1 MIQLSSVD
9 QLLNKIETDLSSYIH
24 DHNLNDPAVIGIHT
38 GGVWVAEHLHKALDI
53 KLPLGHLNITFY
65 RDDYSQKGLHPR
77 VKPSQLPFPIE
88 DQHII
93 LVDDVLMS
101 GRTVRA
107 ALNELFDYGRPASV
121 TLVTLVDLQSRQLPI
136 QADVVG
142 QSVNLAVN
150 ERIKLS
156 GPDPLVIGI
165 EQVPDIG
172 NLNS

>member
-1 MIQLSSVD
+1 MTPLSPVD
-9 QLLNKIETDLSSYIH
+9 LLLNKIEADLSSYIR
-24 DHNLNDPAVIGIHT
+24 DHKLTDPAVIGIHT
-38 GGVWVAEHLHKALDI
+38 GGVWVAECLHKALGI

-77 VKPSQLPFPIE
+77 VKPSNLPFPIE
-88 DQHII
+88 NQHVI

-121 TLVTLVDLQSRQLPI
+121 TLVTLVDLQSRELPI

-142 QSVNLAVN
+142 QSIKLAVN

-156 GPDPLVIGI
+156 GPEPLEINI
-165 EQVPDIG
+165 QQIPDNG
-172 NLNS
+172 HLNS

>member
-1 MIQLSSVD
+1 MTQISSVD
-9 QLLNKIETDLSSYIH
+9 HLLSQIEKDLSSYILE
-24 DHNLNDPAVIGIHT
+24 HNLNNPAMIGIHT
-38 GGVWVAEHLHKALDI
+38 GGVWIAEHLHKALDI

-65 RDDYSQKGLHPR
+65 RDDYSRKGLHPR
-77 VKPSQLPFPIE
+77 VKPSNLPFPIE

-121 TLVTLVDLQSRQLPI
+121 TLVALVDLQSRELPI

-142 QSVNLAVN
+142 QCIKLESN

-156 GPDPLVIGI
+156 GPDPLEMTIQQIGT
-165 EQVPDIG
+165 
-172 NLNS
+172 S

>member
-1 MIQLSSVD
+1 MTTLSPVD
-9 QLLNKIETDLSSYIH
+9 ALLSKIENDLSSYIS
-24 DHNLNDPAVIGIHT
+24 DHHLSKPAMIGIHT
-38 GGVWVAEHLHKALDI
+38 GGVWIAEHLHKVLGI
-53 KLPLGHLNITFY
+53 ELPLGHLNISFY

-77 VKPSQLPFPIE
+77 VKPSTLPFAIE
-88 DQHII
+88 GQHII

-121 TLVTLVDLQSRQLPI
+121 TLVALVDLQSRELPI

-142 QSVNLAVN
+142 QSLKLAAN

-156 GPDPLVIGI
+156 GPEPLVM
-165 EQVPDIG
+165 DIQQSSDDG
-172 NLNS
+172 NLN